1 MNAKLILAV
10 LLTFAAVP
18 ASFAEH
24 YGRGSENS
32 PFASKPSV
40 SANATV
46 AQSGR
51 ASAHG
56 DVVAVRKN
64 EVKAR
69 LATAADTPGRA

>member
-1 MNAKLILAV
+1 MNAKLIFAV

-32 PFASKPSV
+32 PFASKPAV
-40 SANATV
+40 SATASV

-51 ASAHG
+51 ASAYG
-56 DVVAVRKN
+56 DVAKVEKN

-69 LATAADTPGRA
+69 LATAAAIPGRA

>member
-32 PFASKPSV
+32 PFASRPSV
-40 SANATV
+40 SATASV

-51 ASAHG
+51 ASAYG
-56 DVVAVRKN
+56 DVAKVEKN

-69 LATAADTPGRA
+69 LATAAAIPGRA